1 MRIVYFA
8 NNRLGGRVARRLVA
22 EGAEIVGL
30 VLHPEERRR
39 AGDELVEAA
48 PSAARFDA
56 TQLEDPAVVAQLAAL
71 EPELGVSVLFGYL
84 LRRPVLDVF
93 PAGCVNLHPALLPY
107 NRGAYPNVWPI
118 LDGSPAGTTLHYVDE
133 GVDTGDV
140 VAQRPVEVTPVDT
153 GETLYRRLE
162 DASYELFFDAWPA
175 LRDGTAGRTPQPRDV
190 GSTHRVRD
198 VEPLDAI
205 DPEAQYA
212 AGALID
218 LLRAR
223 TFSGYPGA
231 YVVRDGRKILLR
243 LELAYA
249 DE

>member
-8 NNRLGGRVARRLVA
+8 NNRLGARVAERLVT
-22 EGAEIVGL
+22 EGADIVGL
-30 VLHPEERRR
+30 VLHPASRRR
-39 AGDELVEAA
+39 FGDEIAAAAPTATRFAGDEL
-48 PSAARFDA
+48 D
-56 TQLEDPAVVAQLAAL
+56 DPDVVAAITAL
-71 EPELGVSVLFGYL
+71 EPQFGVSVLFGYV
-84 LRRPVLDVF
+84 LRQPVLDVF

-118 LDGSPAGTTLHYVDE
+118 LDGTPAGATLHYVDA
-133 GVDTGDV
+133 GIDTGDI
-140 VAQRPVEVTPVDT
+140 VAQRAVEVEPVDT

-162 DASYELFFDAWPA
+162 DASFDVFFEAWPS
-175 LRDGTAGRTPQPRDV
+175 LRDGTATGRPQPTDS
-190 GSTHRVRD
+190 GSSHRVRD
-198 VEPLDAI
+198 VDALDAI
-205 DPEAQYA
+205 DPDATYA

-223 TFSGYPGA
+223 TFSGFPGA

-243 LELAYA
+243 LDLSYA